1 MCPHCVRPWI
11 QKDRTPQGVPSR
23 RREIY
28 LVSLII
34 GKNGDN
40 YRCLHL
46 CSGKSHNCS
55 IFLIKVV
62 ISAGC
67 KVMIKW
73 KWILLMSRWG
83 VGRNVLRTTLCREL
97 QLFSNSIS
105 IISLWSRRYP
115 HFSGEENRARLN
127 SDLFVWLQSS
137 HSLCYTVWLPWSPVL
152 FFYEST
158 VTPSVPTAPNH
169 EQICREWVQV
179 IWRET
184 LFISALNFTVLSVHA
199 CVCLWW
205 LNSTFLVNQYGP
217 PHSMHLAGS
226 FLPSFLPSKLK
237 VAPTPGPLHRHLLSL
252 HCVSFT
258 DGISHMILHNSCQPV
273 PLQPYNVAPK
283 EPCTFWP
290 GHPALQK
297 ALHFSHLNET
307 IPDIKFIW
315 ASSGE

>member
-105 IISLWSRRYP
+105 IISLWSRCYP

-226 FLPSFLPSKLK
+226 FLPSFLQNLKLHQLQDPSTGTSWACTVFLLPMAFLTWSYTTA
-237 VAPTPGPLHRHLLSL
+237 VSQSRFSPTMWLLRNLALSDLVTQHYKRHS
-252 HCVSFT
+252 
-258 DGISHMILHNSCQPV
+258 
-273 PLQPYNVAPK
+273 
-283 EPCTFWP
+283 TFP
-290 GHPALQK
+290 
-297 ALHFSHLNET
+297 T
-307 IPDIKFIW
+307 
-315 ASSGE
+315 